1 MSNTP
6 DAAKTTQI
14 FSGEQNETPQD
25 GRIPLRYDELWQSS
39 LFRPLLIT
47 LLVGCIDVAMVG
59 FLRHILAGMP
69 ITHGQLLIFL
79 GVGSAAV
86 GSYHHQLLIRPDQ
99 LTDAPS
105 PTAPPNWPSSS
116 SSPAPCCGQS
126 STAGPR
132 STRSSTN
139 RWVRCSAAAT
149 LCRSS

>member
-86 GSYHHQLLIRPDQ
+86 GSYTTTADPPRP
-99 LTDAPS
+99 TR
-105 PTAPPNWPSSS
+105 PTHLRLPPPNWPSSS
-116 SSPAPCCGQS
+116 SSPASCCGQS

-139 RWVRCSAAAT
+139 RWVRCSAAAM